1 MSIQYK
7 DNQNVLKSSLLS
19 SLILHIP
26 YESGTFLFLLFQI
39 ESLATEAF
47 ILHITSAIINKFL

>member
-1 MSIQYK
+1 MK
-7 DNQNVLKSSLLS
+7 
-19 SLILHIP
+19 
-26 YESGTFLFLLFQI
+26 SGTLLFLLFQI